1 MNASAD
7 DKHSDP
13 FFAGAYSANSGLQ
26 NEGHGRNCGVV
37 EVRKSDRFGGD
48 VD

>member
-7 DKHSDP
+7 DKHSP
-13 FFAGAYSANSGLQ
+13 FFAGADSANSGLQ
-26 NEGHGRNCGVV
+26 NEGHGRNCGLG